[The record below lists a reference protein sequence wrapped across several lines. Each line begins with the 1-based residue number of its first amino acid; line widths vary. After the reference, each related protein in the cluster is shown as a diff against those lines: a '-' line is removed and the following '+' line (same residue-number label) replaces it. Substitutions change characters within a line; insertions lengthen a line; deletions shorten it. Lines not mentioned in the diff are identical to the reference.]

1 MRLVR
6 IGDLGVELDLDAPA
20 EHRVGNFVNC
30 ITDEAVDGAGRY
42 RLRLAAGDH
51 ARFVMDPGNRTMS
64 LTIPPVRA
72 ERDQAIVEIGLLQAL
87 TRGIAFIEAANLR
100 TAGSTALLHGS
111 SLAVADDCAVAV
123 LDGGLGQGKTS
134 LTMGLAAR
142 YGQLMV
148 DEFTFVTIARPKVT
162 VLPAPHWPWHV
173 RRDMAPHLLPADA
186 RGRLLFASDLHR
198 IATTADQAATLR
210 MVIIPDRGLPAGQ
223 TVDVPSAE
231 ARHLLRCAVTDHLS
245 KLVDPGLDHVSIFES
260 SEQVATAD
268 GTPLQIRAAMPTHET
283 ERVLDALVVVAAI
296 RVGIGAP
303 ADLPASV
310 TAAGDRL
317 TELLPWYGR

>member
-6 IGDLGVELDLDAPA
+6 IGDLRVELDLDASA
-20 EHRVGNFVNC
+20 DHRVGTFVNC
-30 ITDEAVDGAGRY
+30 ITDEAVDAAGRY
-42 RLRLAAGDH
+42 RLRLATGDH

-64 LTIPPVRA
+64 LIIPPVRA
-72 ERDQAIVEIGLLQAL
+72 ERDQATIEIGLLQAL

-134 LTMGLAAR
+134 LAMGLAAR
-142 YGQLMV
+142 HGQLMV
-148 DEFTFVTIARPKVT
+148 DEFTFVTTGSDVT
-162 VLPAPHWPWHV
+162 VLPAPHWPWHI
-173 RRDMAPHLLPADA
+173 RRDMAPHLLPDNA

-210 MVIIPDRGLPAGQ
+210 MVLIPDRGLPAGQ
-223 TVDVPSAE
+223 TVDVLPAE

-260 SEQVATAD
+260 PEQVATAD
-268 GTPLQIRAAMPTHET
+268 GTPLQIRAATPAQET
-283 ERVLDALVVVAAI
+283 ERVLDALVTVAAI

-310 TAAGDRL
+310 AAAGDRL
-317 TELLPWYGR
+317 TDLIPWHGR